1 MLNVTTYYFLYLRQ
15 TNDEKGKGKDPDL
28 NNIGND
34 PIQKIWM
41 SHGTDSIHRKYT
53 QPIYIRFATLQKLLA
68 PSFVKSKP
76 LGPQDAEEWT
86 CKEASEDINLKLRT
100 VYDFTFV
107 TDGLILGMHCGIVIL
122 RGLLGKV
129 FKDEVPLLSE

>member
-1 MLNVTTYYFLYLRQ
+1 
-15 TNDEKGKGKDPDL
+15 L

-68 PSFVKSKP
+68 PSYVKESVWV
-76 LGPQDAEEWT
+76 LGEWK
-86 CKEASEDINLKLRT
+86 CKEDSEDINLKLRT

-129 FKDEVPLLSE
+129 FKDGVPLLSK

>member
-1 MLNVTTYYFLYLRQ
+1 LNDIR
-15 TNDEKGKGKDPDL
+15 
-28 NNIGND
+28 ND

-68 PSFVKSKP
+68 PSYVR
-76 LGPQDAEEWT
+76 
-86 CKEASEDINLKLRT
+86 EAIGWDSGDWECSDDSEHSEDINLKLRT

-129 FKDEVPLLSE
+129 FKDEVPLLSK